1 MIAIFTYLIEQIT
14 FCATHFC
21 EHAKKSSFYP
31 SIGVQVTKSG
41 NKMQKV
47 KGPVPD
53 RGSERGWG
61 TEGPLT
67 LLNVVLLDK
76 LTDLYFFLSF

>member
-1 MIAIFTYLIEQIT
+1 
-14 FCATHFC
+14 
-21 EHAKKSSFYP
+21 
-31 SIGVQVTKSG
+31 
-41 NKMQKV
+41 MQKV